1 MNSTLPWLVL
11 LAPLLSAAV
20 ITLFTQRS
28 RSVSAAIS
36 VVAVIVS
43 FLGACIIFARGDT
56 AAVGLNWLTIAGLLN
71 VPLGFVLDWLSRMML
86 VLVSGVGGLIH
97 IYSLGY
103 MRD

>member
-43 FLGACIIFARGDT
+43 FLGACII
-56 AAVGLNWLTIAGLLN
+56 
-71 VPLGFVLDWLSRMML
+71 LD
-86 VLVSGVGGLIH
+86 IQ
-97 IYSLGY
+97 
-103 MRD
+103 